1 MSDNADTLGKLRA
14 QIDQIDTEIHDLLI
28 RRTEIAE
35 EVGKAKGPGAV
46 YLRPG
51 REAQVLRRLVERH
64 KGVLP
69 KAAVVRVWREIFSSA
84 TTLQGDLSI
93 AVYAPEHDPD
103 LYTLARDHFGALT
116 PISSYGTVSGVMRAV
131 SDRRA
136 TAGVLPVPQS
146 EDSENWWRYLARDFE
161 DAPRVTAKLPFTKT
175 DASSRNRVEALTISF
190 VPQEDTGDDRSYVI
204 VETTEEMSRSG
215 IRSLFVNVG
224 METADVQTPDREP
237 GSPMHLVEVMGFV
250 GPDDARLVR
259 LKEENEG
266 KIAWVWAA
274 GGYAVPMDLGA
285 DGASAAA
292 QTSNDPSMVLKA
304 PAASSDG
311 ADEPSR
317 SE

>member
-1 MSDNADTLGKLRA
+1 MSEKEDTLGNLRA
-14 QIDQIDTEIHDLLI
+14 QIDEIDTELHDLLI

-64 KGVLP
+64 RGVLP
-69 KAAVVRVWREIFSSA
+69 KAAIVRVWREIFSSA

-93 AVYAPEHDPD
+93 AVYAPEHDPE

-146 EDSENWWRYLARDFE
+146 EDSENWWRYLARNFE
-161 DAPRVTAKLPFTKT
+161 DAPRITAKLPFTKT
-175 DASSRNRVEALTISF
+175 DASSRNRIEALTISF
-190 VPQEDTGDDRSYVI
+190 VPQEDTGDDHSYVI
-204 VETTEEMSRSG
+204 VETAEEMSRSG
-215 IRSLFVNVG
+215 IRSLFAAVG

-237 GSPMHLVEVMGFV
+237 GSPMHLVEVIGFV
-250 GPDDARLVR
+250 GAEDPRLIR
-259 LKEENEG
+259 LKEENES

-274 GGYAVPMDLGA
+274 GGYAVPLDLGD
-285 DGASAAA
+285 DGGSAAA
-292 QTSNDPSMVLKA
+292 KTHSEQAQSLRA
-304 PAASSDG
+304 PAAAGEG
-311 ADEPSR
+311 ADESGPSA
-317 SE
+317 